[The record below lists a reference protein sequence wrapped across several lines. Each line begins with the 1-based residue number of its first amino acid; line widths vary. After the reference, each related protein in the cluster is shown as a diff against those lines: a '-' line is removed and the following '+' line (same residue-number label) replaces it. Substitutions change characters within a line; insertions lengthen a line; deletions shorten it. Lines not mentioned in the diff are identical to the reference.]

1 MDILSQGSSP
11 ALVTMYS
18 NPQFK
23 LEIGSNVKKL
33 KMMGGGGEFSLFT
46 CRKLTK
52 GSEGQVYSCSV
63 LNPIQGMNITNI
75 LIHKNCVKDT
85 RLSLILSLAEKLSS
99 HSPSTPGE

>member
-33 KMMGGGGEFSLFT
+33 KMMVGGGEFSLFT
-46 CRKLTK
+46 CRK
-52 GSEGQVYSCSV
+52 
-63 LNPIQGMNITNI
+63 
-75 LIHKNCVKDT
+75 
-85 RLSLILSLAEKLSS
+85 
-99 HSPSTPGE
+99 